1 MGQPV
6 VHFEV
11 MGRDGPAL
19 QHFYSQLFGW
29 NIKADNPMAYG
40 VIEHSENHSTGG
52 VGIGGGILG
61 GMQPGQDGA
70 CFYVEVPDVDAAL
83 ARAERLGGTRIMGPQ
98 QVEGGSLVFGHLLDP
113 EGHHVGLMQAG
124 TFGPPARIDPSAG
137 RKGSPVVHFEIVGR
151 DFGTLERFYSSL
163 FGWSPDRDNPVGYGV
178 ITRDANLSS
187 AGVGIGGGI
196 MAATEDTGMAG
207 YPGHTTWY
215 VEVPDVEAALARAEK
230 LGGTRVMGPAPVPGG
245 PTLGQFNDPEGHLIG
260 VVQAE

>member
-19 QHFYSQLFGW
+19 QRFYSDLFGW
-29 NIKADNPMAYG
+29 TINAENPMGYG

-70 CFYVEVPDVDAAL
+70 CFYVEVTDVESTL
-83 ARAERLGGTRIMGPQ
+83 AEAERLGGTRVMGPQ
-98 QVEGGSLVFGHLLDP
+98 QVEGGRLVFGHLLDP
-113 EGHHVGLMQAG
+113 EGHDVGLMQAG
-124 TFGPPARIDPSAG
+124 TSDPPANADPSAG

-151 DFGTLERFYSSL
+151 DYDTVDRFYSTL
-163 FGWSPDRDNPVGYGV
+163 FGWKPDRNNPVGYGMIGREDNV
-178 ITRDANLSS
+178 NP
-187 AGVGIGGGI
+187 AGIGIGGGI
-196 MAATEDTGMAG
+196 MGSTGDMAG

-215 VEVPDVEAALARAEK
+215 VEVPDVEAALVRAEQ

-260 VVQAE
+260 LVQAE